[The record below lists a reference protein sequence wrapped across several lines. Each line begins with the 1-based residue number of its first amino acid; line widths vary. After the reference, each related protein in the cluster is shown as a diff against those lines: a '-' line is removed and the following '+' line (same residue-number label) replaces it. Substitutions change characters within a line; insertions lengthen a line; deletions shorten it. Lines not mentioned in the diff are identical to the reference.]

1 MTIYSDIT
9 HLPYKLKKNDE
20 EVSIMDTPYRICDVR
35 GVWVSTVAN
44 IDIPKGKTEIELK
57 EHLNNIIATLLK
69 YNMNTLI
76 FQVRSIN
83 DAMYPSALN
92 PWSRFL
98 TGTEG
103 VDPGFDVF
111 GYVCELA
118 KRRHIKV
125 HAWMNPYRV
134 SLGDLK
140 TLNMTKD
147 EYLNTLAPN
156 NYARLHPEDVLVDGA
171 NKLILAPSHDSVVN
185 FVTESIKEVCVN
197 YDVEAVHIDD
207 YFYPY
212 GKIPDEVEMPDYL
225 KTRAS
230 ENETFA
236 NWRRGNVNKMIES
249 VYNMLKKLPRKVE
262 FGISPFGIYR
272 TNKKILPTGWE
283 DGSFN
288 TPGCLQCYEELYS
301 DIYLWMKNKWIDYV
315 VPQIYFP
322 FSRTDVTYHDL
333 VDWWS
338 YICRK
343 TKTKLYIGH
352 GLYQMGSNEYWKN
365 PEEMKNQLLFNNNY
379 PNILGSIF
387 FTYHDL
393 IPSDNE
399 IKNKALEDTKLIW
412 NK

>member
-156 NYARLHPEDVLVDGA
+156 NYARLHPEDVLVD
-171 NKLILAPSHDSVVN
+171 
-185 FVTESIKEVCVN
+185 
-197 YDVEAVHIDD
+197 
-207 YFYPY
+207 
-212 GKIPDEVEMPDYL
+212 
-225 KTRAS
+225 
-230 ENETFA
+230 
-236 NWRRGNVNKMIES
+236 
-249 VYNMLKKLPRKVE
+249 
-262 FGISPFGIYR
+262 
-272 TNKKILPTGWE
+272 
-283 DGSFN
+283 
-288 TPGCLQCYEELYS
+288 
-301 DIYLWMKNKWIDYV
+301 
-315 VPQIYFP
+315 
-322 FSRTDVTYHDL
+322 
-333 VDWWS
+333 
-338 YICRK
+338 
-343 TKTKLYIGH
+343 
-352 GLYQMGSNEYWKN
+352 
-365 PEEMKNQLLFNNNY
+365 
-379 PNILGSIF
+379 
-387 FTYHDL
+387 
-393 IPSDNE
+393 
-399 IKNKALEDTKLIW
+399 
-412 NK
+412 